1 MTLLK
6 IIDEGWNKYAFL
18 TDRLESMDDPAKPP
32 ITVYQ
37 QSVRQRGFQELR
49 RGLSIEDQRILER
62 LESLKKD
69 DSEDLKSRRKSSDKI
84 EDEIA
89 QRLARLKGTMS

>member
-1 MTLLK
+1 
-6 IIDEGWNKYAFL
+6 
-18 TDRLESMDDPAKPP
+18 MDDPAKPP

-49 RGLSIEDQRILER
+49 KGLSVEDQRLLER
-62 LESLKKD
+62 LESLKND
-69 DSEDLKSRRKSSDKI
+69 DSGDLNKSRRKSSHKI

-89 QRLARLKGTMS
+89 QRLARLKGTKYFRMSLLLTASL